1 MDSSLCPIDSSILLD
16 NSTGALTMV
25 NAIKFLAA
33 NPSCHTI
40 KIATG
45 YWDIPGTAL
54 VIDVLKAF
62 LLRPKAKI
70 QLLIGA
76 DPVVRANQ
84 LKNPLHKDAKFPQDY
99 IKRDVHELEVTD
111 EYVEVVRLIKQYCKV
126 EERDSQLQIR
136 IYKTDAEGNV
146 QFFHAKS
153 YIFLGDNM
161 AKGIVGSSN
170 FTQKG
175 LEGNSELNYLE
186 WNNAIVKAVPNDN
199 SVTKGHD
206 YWFDEKW
213 QMATSWNQ
221 YFLEEILH
229 GSKIDEEAKQ
239 TELEGAQPEDEPLTP
254 YELYIKLLNYK
265 FGDIIDLNQQQLI
278 ESYLPKRYNP
288 LDYQIQAVKQCFA
301 IMREHGGFMLADVV
315 GLGKTIVGTLV
326 IKHFLTM
333 PDDDGRERKVLVIT
347 PPAIRSAWV
356 DTMQKFD
363 AEAKDK
369 LLPVIDFITT
379 GSIGN
384 LVDGIYDEDD
394 DEEGN
399 GEFGSELKYNNY
411 GLIIIDES
419 HKFRNSQTDMYQKLT
434 QLIGDIHASTGFCPY
449 IGLLSA
455 TPQNNR
461 PSDLQNQIYLFE
473 RNRKDSTL
481 KKANGGNLEGFFSEV
496 NKKYDE
502 LIATPKDSVGNII
515 ELTIEEKR
523 LRQSEL
529 KALSQKIRD
538 YVLEDILVRR
548 TRTDIIKYYHG
559 QLKFPMI
566 SGPHALEYKM
576 EDGLAVLFADTMN
589 LIAPSV
595 DFRFAHDGNYLA
607 YYRYRAIEYL
617 KDPELK
623 GIYKGGNIDP
633 DRFSQQLA
641 RIMQMN
647 LVKRLE
653 SSFTAF
659 KTSLANLRQYTQNMI
674 DMWEANSIF
683 VCPDI
688 NVNAELDK
696 EKKLAKEGRLCTFR
710 ECVEDLRRK
719 IARLDEKGK
728 NDKKRNREL
737 TRESFDEQYIVYLRQ
752 DLALIE
758 MLCKR
763 WNAYS
768 YDPKLDTFKKSLMP
782 VLFDRQRNPAQKL
795 VVFSEAIDT
804 VDTIKLAI
812 ETTAPGIKVLP
823 ITAANRDDMEHTIRE
838 NFDANYDGDM
848 KDDYQVIVTTE
859 VLAEG
864 VNLHRANCILNYD
877 TPWNATRLM
886 QRIGRVNRIGSTAD
900 YVYVY
905 NFMPSAQ
912 GNAQIQLV
920 QKAYTKLQSFH
931 TLFGED
937 SQIFTEEE
945 EVMHYDLNTQVNGEE
960 SPMERYIHELKEY
973 KETHPLRFEQIINQ
987 EDGLEV
993 GASSQEGYSYFLV
1006 RNQKISGMFVK
1017 VGSDLKA
1024 HFLSG
1029 IDMYQEF
1036 RCNPEVQRGVL
1047 PADWDKRKA
1056 KAELAV
1062 NQALAKM
1069 DIHQRNSDK
1078 ATKAK
1083 EIIRKMIAELTL
1095 SRESVSILDAAF
1107 RFVDKGNVDI
1117 INKVIALD
1125 KEQHSGLSLFE
1136 MKQAEVDEILKVQI
1150 QKIVSQ
1156 VQRRY
1161 GKAEVYMA
1169 LSK

>member
-1 MDSSLCPIDSSILLD
+1 MESTLHPIDTSILLD
-16 NSTGALTMV
+16 NSTDALTMV
-25 NAIKFLAA
+25 NAIRYLSSL
-33 NPSCHTI
+33 PSCHTI

-54 VIDVLKAF
+54 VMDSLKEF
-62 LLRPKAKI
+62 LLRPHAKV

-99 IKRDVHELEVTD
+99 IKRDVRDLEVTD
-111 EYVEVVRLIKQYCKV
+111 EYVEVVRLIKEYCHIT
-126 EERDSQLQIR
+126 EENSKLQIR
-136 IYKTDAEGNV
+136 IYKTDEEGNV

-153 YIFLGDNM
+153 YIFLGDNI

-170 FTQKG
+170 FTRKG

-186 WNNAIVKAVPNDN
+186 WNNAIVTATPNAN
-199 SVTKGHD
+199 SVTKGHNF
-206 YWFDEKW
+206 WFDEKW

-221 YFLEEILH
+221 YFLEEILN
-229 GSKIDEEAKQ
+229 GSKIDMEAGK
-239 TELEGAQPEDEPLTP
+239 EVKLEDEPEDKPLTP

-278 ESYLPKRYNP
+278 ESYLPKRFNP

-301 IMREHGGFMLADVV
+301 IMHEHRGFMLADVV

-333 PDDDGRERKVLVIT
+333 PDEDGRARKVLVIT
-347 PPAIRSAWV
+347 PPAIRSAWGN
-356 DTMQKFD
+356 TMEKFD
-363 AEAKDK
+363 AETDNK
-369 LLPVIDFITT
+369 LFPFVDFITT

-384 LVDGIYDEDD
+384 LVDGIDSDTDED
-394 DEEGN
+394 GN
-399 GEFGSELKYNNY
+399 GDFESELKFNNY
-411 GLIIIDES
+411 GLILIDES
-419 HKFRNSQTDMYQKLT
+419 HKFRNSQTNMYQALT
-434 QLIGDIHASTGFCPY
+434 RLVGDIGASSGYYPY

-473 RNRKDSTL
+473 RNHKDSTL
-481 KKANGGNLEGFFSEV
+481 KKANGGNLEGFFSQV
-496 NKKYDE
+496 NKEYDE
-502 LIATPKDSVGNII
+502 LIATPKDDDGNII
-515 ELTIEEKR
+515 ELSMEEKR
-523 LRQSEL
+523 LRQDKL
-529 KALSQKIRD
+529 KELSQRIRD
-538 YVLEDILVRR
+538 CVLEDILVRR

-559 QLKFPMI
+559 QLTFPRI

-576 EDGLAVLFADTMN
+576 EEGLATLFADTMN
-589 LIAPSV
+589 LIAPNGN
-595 DFRFAHDGNYLA
+595 FRFANDGKYLA
-607 YYRYRAIEYL
+607 YYRYRAIEFL
-617 KDPELK
+617 NDEELK
-623 GIYKGGNIDP
+623 AIYKGGNIDP

-674 DMWEANSIF
+674 DMWGANAIF
-683 VCPDI
+683 ICPDI

-696 EKKLAKEGRLCTFR
+696 EKRLDKEGRLCNFE
-710 ECVEDLRRK
+710 ECVEDLRKK
-719 IARLDEKGK
+719 IVRLDEKGK
-728 NDKKRNREL
+728 NDKKSNREL
-737 TRESFDEQYIVYLRQ
+737 TREDFDEKYITYLRQ

-768 YDPKLDTFKKSLMP
+768 YDPKLDAFKRNLMP
-782 VLFDRQRNPAQKL
+782 VLFDKQRNPAQKL

-812 ETTAPGIKVLP
+812 ETTNRNIKVLP
-823 ITAANRDDMEHTIRE
+823 ITAANRDEMENTIRA
-838 NFDANYDGDM
+838 NFDANYDGEW

-886 QRIGRVNRIGSTAD
+886 QRIGRVNRIGSTAE

-937 SQIFTEEE
+937 SQIFTEDE

-960 SPMERYIHELKEY
+960 SPMEKYIHELKAYKQEY
-973 KETHPLRFEQIINQ
+973 PLRFKQIVEQ
-987 EDGLEV
+987 EEHLEV
-993 GASSQEGYSYFLV
+993 GSALQEGSSYFLV
-1006 RNQKISGMFVK
+1006 RNKRIAGMFVK
-1017 VGSDLKA
+1017 VGCDLKP
-1024 HFLSG
+1024 HILSG
-1029 IDMYQEF
+1029 VEMYQEF
-1036 RCNPEVQRGVL
+1036 KCNPDVKAGNL
-1047 PADWDKRKA
+1047 PDDWGKRKA
-1056 KAELAV
+1056 KAELVV
-1062 NQALAKM
+1062 NQALSKM
-1069 DIHQRNSDK
+1069 DIRQRNSDK
-1078 ATKAK
+1078 ATQAK
-1083 EIIRKMIAELTL
+1083 EIIRKMIDKLTL
-1095 SRESVSILDAAF
+1095 SQESVSILDAAF
-1107 RFVDKGNVDI
+1107 QFVGKGNVDI

-1125 KEQHSGLSLFE
+1125 KELHSGMSLFE
-1136 MKQAEVDEILKVQI
+1136 MTQQEVDDILKFQI
-1150 QKIVSQ
+1150 QKIVAH
-1156 VQRRY
+1156 VQQRY
-1161 GKAEVYMA
+1161 GKAEVYLA

>member
-1 MDSSLCPIDSSILLD
+1 MDSPLHQIDNSLLLD
-16 NSTGALTMV
+16 NSTDALTMV
-25 NAIKFLAA
+25 NAIKFLASL
-33 NPSCHTI
+33 PSCNTI

-54 VIDVLKAF
+54 VVEQLKDFMKRPDAKVL
-62 LLRPKAKI
+62 
-70 QLLIGA
+70 LLIGA

-99 IKRDVHELEVTD
+99 IKRDVHELEVKD
-111 EYVEVVRLIKQYCKV
+111 EYVEVVRFIKQYCKV
-126 EERDSQLQIR
+126 EEDDSQLQIR

-186 WNNAIVKAVPNDN
+186 WNNAIVKAQPNAN
-199 SVTKGHD
+199 SVIKGHD
-206 YWFDEKW
+206 FWFDEKW
-213 QMATSWNQ
+213 QMASSWNQ
-221 YFLEEILH
+221 YFLEEILN
-229 GSKIDEEAKQ
+229 GSPIDEKAGEESVEAETPADQ
-239 TELEGAQPEDEPLTP
+239 PLTP

-265 FGDIIDLNQQQLI
+265 FGEIIDLNQQQLI
-278 ESYLPKRYNP
+278 ESYLPPKYNP

-333 PDDDGRERKVLVIT
+333 PDDDGRARKVLVIT

-363 AEAKDK
+363 AGAKDK
-369 LLPVIDFITT
+369 LLPVVDFITT

-384 LVDGIYDEDD
+384 IIDEWVEEDED
-394 DEEGN
+394 GS
-399 GEFGSELKYNNY
+399 GEFASELKYNNY

-434 QLIGDIHASTGFCPY
+434 KLIGDIGSSTGYYPY
-449 IGLLSA
+449 VGLLSA

-473 RNRKDSTL
+473 RNHKDSTL

-502 LIATPKDSVGNII
+502 LIATPKDPEGNII
-515 ELTIEEKR
+515 ELSVEEKR
-523 LRQSEL
+523 LRQDEL
-529 KALSQKIRD
+529 KKLSQRIRD
-538 YVLEDILVRR
+538 CVLEDILVRR

-559 QLKFPMI
+559 QLKFPKI

-576 EDGLAVLFADTMN
+576 EDGLATLFADTMN
-589 LIAPSV
+589 LIAPSIN
-595 DFRFAHDGNYLA
+595 FRFANDGKYLA
-607 YYRYRAIEYL
+607 YYRYRAIEFL
-617 KDPELK
+617 VDPELK

-659 KTSLANLRQYTQNMI
+659 KVSLANLRQYTQNMI

-683 VCPDI
+683 ICPDI

-696 EKKLAKEGRLCTFR
+696 EKRLDKDGRLCTFE

-719 IARLDEKGK
+719 ICRLDEKGK

-737 TRESFDEQYIVYLRQ
+737 TRDDFDDKYIVYLRQ

-768 YDPKLDTFKKSLMP
+768 YDPKLDAFKKSLLP
-782 VLFDRQRNPAQKL
+782 VLFDKQRNPAQKL

-804 VDTIKLAI
+804 VDTVKLAI
-812 ETTAPGIKVLP
+812 ETMAPDIKVLP
-823 ITAANRDDMEHTIRE
+823 ITAANRDDMELTIRE
-838 NFDANYDGDM
+838 NFDANYDGEW
-848 KDDYQVIVTTE
+848 KNDYQVIVTTE

-886 QRIGRVNRIGSTAD
+886 QRIGRVNRIGSTAE

-937 SQIFTEEE
+937 SQIYTEDE

-960 SPMERYIHELKEY
+960 SPMEKYIHELREY
-973 KETHPLRFEQIINQ
+973 KLANPQRFEQIIHQ

-993 GASSQEGYSYFLV
+993 AASSQEGYSYFLV

-1017 VGSDLKA
+1017 VGSDLIP
-1024 HFLSG
+1024 HLLSG
-1029 IDMYQEF
+1029 IDMYREF
-1036 RCNPEVQRGVL
+1036 RCNLEVKRGDL
-1047 PADWDKRKA
+1047 PSDWKQRKA
-1056 KAELAV
+1056 KAEQAV
-1062 NQALAKM
+1062 NQALTRM
-1069 DIHQRNSDK
+1069 DIRHRNSDK
-1078 ATKAK
+1078 ATQAK
-1083 EIIRKMIAELTL
+1083 EIIRKMAEKMSL
-1095 SRESVSILDAAF
+1095 SSESLSILDAAF
-1107 RFVDKGNVDI
+1107 KFVDKGNIDI
-1117 INKVIALD
+1117 INKVIAL
-1125 KEQHSGLSLFE
+1125 EQERNNGLSLFE
-1136 MKQAEVDEILKVQI
+1136 MTQEEVDAILKLQI
-1150 QKIVSQ
+1150 QKIVSR
-1156 VQRRY
+1156 VQSRY

>member
-1 MDSSLCPIDSSILLD
+1 MDSTLHPIDTSILLD
-16 NSTGALTMV
+16 NSTDALTMV
-25 NAIKFLAA
+25 NAIKFLTSH
-33 NPSCHTI
+33 PSCHTI

-54 VIDVLKAF
+54 ILDKLKEF
-62 LLRPKAKI
+62 LLRPNTKI

-76 DPVVRANQ
+76 DPVVRINQ
-84 LKNPLHKDAKFPQDY
+84 LKNPLHQDAKFPQDY
-99 IKRDVHELEVTD
+99 IKRDVRELEVTD
-111 EYVEVVRLIKQYCKV
+111 EYVEVVRLIKEYCHVK
-126 EERDSQLQIR
+126 EEDSKLQIR
-136 IYKTDAEGNV
+136 IYKTDADGNV
-146 QFFHAKS
+146 QFFHAKCF
-153 YIFLGDNM
+153 IFLGDNM

-186 WNNAIVKAVPNDN
+186 WNNAIVKASPDAN

-206 YWFDEKW
+206 FWFDEKW
-213 QMATSWNQ
+213 LMASSWNQ
-221 YFLEEILH
+221 YFLEEILK
-229 GSKIDEEAKQ
+229 GSKIDEEADGKDVKK
-239 TELEGAQPEDEPLTP
+239 DEEQSLTP

-301 IMREHGGFMLADVV
+301 IMREHGGFLLADVV

-333 PDDDGRERKVLVIT
+333 PDDDGRARKVLVIT

-356 DTMQKFD
+356 DTMEKFD
-363 AEAKDK
+363 AETDNK
-369 LLPVIDFITT
+369 LLPFVDFITT

-384 LVDGIYDEDD
+384 LVDGIGLDTDD
-394 DEEGN
+394 DDN
-399 GEFGSELKYNNY
+399 GEFDDELKFNNY
-411 GLIIIDES
+411 GMIIIDES
-419 HKFRNSQTDMYQKLT
+419 HKFRNSQTNMYQTLNT
-434 QLIGDIHASTGFCPY
+434 LIGDIGLSSGFYPY

-473 RNRKDSTL
+473 RNHKDSTL
-481 KKANGGNLEGFFSEV
+481 KKANGGNLEGFFSQV
-496 NKKYDE
+496 NREYDE
-502 LIATPKDSVGNII
+502 LIATPKDNEGNIM
-515 ELTIEEKR
+515 ELSIEEKR
-523 LRQSEL
+523 IRQSKL
-529 KALSQKIRD
+529 KELSQRIRD
-538 YVLEDILVRR
+538 CVLEEILVRR
-548 TRTDIIKYYHG
+548 TRTDIIKFYHG
-559 QLKFPMI
+559 QLTFPKI
-566 SGPHALEYKM
+566 SGPHALEYQM
-576 EDGLAVLFADTMN
+576 EDGLATLFADTMN
-589 LIAPSV
+589 LIAPSI
-595 DFRFAHDGNYLA
+595 DFRFANDGQYLA
-607 YYRYRAIEYL
+607 YYRYRSIEYL
-617 KDPELK
+617 VNPDLK
-623 GIYKGGNIDP
+623 AIYKGGNIDP

-659 KTSLANLRQYTQNMI
+659 KTSLTNLRQYTQNMI
-674 DMWEANSIF
+674 DMWEANTIF
-683 VCPDI
+683 ICPDI

-696 EKKLAKEGRLCTFR
+696 EKRLAKEGRLCSFE
-710 ECVEDLRRK
+710 ECVDDLRKK
-719 IARLDEKGK
+719 IARLDKKGK

-737 TRESFDEQYIVYLRQ
+737 TRKDFDEKYINYLRQ

-768 YDPKLDTFKKSLMP
+768 YDPKLDAFKKNLMP
-782 VLFDRQRNPAQKL
+782 VLFDKQRNPVQKL

-804 VDTIKLAI
+804 VETIRLAI
-812 ETTAPGIKVLP
+812 ETTNPTIKVLP
-823 ITAANRDDMEHTIRE
+823 ITAANRDEMEVTIRE
-838 NFDANYDGDM
+838 NFDANYDGEW

-886 QRIGRVNRIGSTAD
+886 QRIGRVNRIGSTAE

-937 SQIFTEEE
+937 SQIFTEDEE
-945 EVMHYDLNTQVNGEE
+945 IMHYDLNTQVNGEE
-960 SPMERYIHELKEY
+960 SPMEKYIHELKAY
-973 KETHPLRFEQIINQ
+973 KQEHPARFQWIVRQ
-987 EDGLEV
+987 ENNLEL

-1024 HFLSG
+1024 HILSG
-1029 IDMYQEF
+1029 VEMYQEF
-1036 RCNPEVQRGVL
+1036 RCNPDVKTSHL
-1047 PADWDKRKA
+1047 PDDWNKRKA
-1056 KAELAV
+1056 SAEMVV
-1062 NQALAKM
+1062 NQALSKM
-1069 DIHQRNSDK
+1069 DVRHRNSDK
-1078 ATKAK
+1078 ATQAK
-1083 EIIRKMIAELTL
+1083 EIIRKMIDKLTL
-1095 SRESVSILDAAF
+1095 SQESVSILDAAF

-1117 INKVIALD
+1117 INKIIALD
-1125 KEQHSGLSLFE
+1125 KEKHSGMSLFE
-1136 MKQAEVDEILKVQI
+1136 MTQEEVDDILKLQI
-1150 QKIVSQ
+1150 QKIVAH
-1156 VQRRY
+1156 VQQRY